1 LAPARFERKDLQL
14 LIVAID
20 EAAEKEAAGRTGDEH
35 IAVEGARIFSRLE
48 HVTPELVSSAVIT
61 HATRDEHGNLSLLYM
76 GWDDDR
82 GFASCHR
89 TARAKEGSHLELRLV
104 AAFNKVLGLD
114 SQSIRNAIEPAYR
127 NRAGTS
133 LEPANRLRRR
143 RRVASTSDIVE
154 RHGP

>member
-1 LAPARFERKDLQL
+1 
-14 LIVAID
+14 IVAID

-104 AAFNKVLGLD
+104 AAFNKVLGLH